1 MPASPPQDSPVPG
14 SPSLDP
20 RPGGRPGP
28 VVVGVT
34 DRQPAVVLDT
44 AADFAARLGAPLI
57 LVAADPTHLP
67 ADPRSAADPEAP
79 VVALDPDEQDDDARP
94 RLRTLLEARVAAL
107 RADRDLDPA
116 IRLLPGDPAE
126 VLTAVAAAVG
136 AQLIVVGTADRSFRA
151 GVREFFEGSV
161 ATHLAHRQT
170 VPVLVVPSPG
180 VTAAADRPRTRA

>member
-1 MPASPPQDSPVPG
+1 MPASPSQQSPVPG
-14 SPSLDP
+14 SPSPDP
-20 RPGGRPGP
+20 RSGGRPGP

-34 DRQPAVVLDT
+34 DHQPAVVLDT
-44 AADFAARLGAPLI
+44 AADLAARLGAPLI

-67 ADPRSAADPEAP
+67 ADPREAADPEAP

-94 RLRTLLEARVAAL
+94 RLWTLLEERVAAL

-116 IRLLPGDPAE
+116 IRLLAGDPAE
-126 VLTAVAAAVG
+126 ALTAVAAAVG

-151 GVREFFEGSV
+151 GVREFVEGSV
-161 ATHLAHRQT
+161 ATHLAHRQA

-180 VTAAADRPRTRA
+180 VTAAADRPRARA